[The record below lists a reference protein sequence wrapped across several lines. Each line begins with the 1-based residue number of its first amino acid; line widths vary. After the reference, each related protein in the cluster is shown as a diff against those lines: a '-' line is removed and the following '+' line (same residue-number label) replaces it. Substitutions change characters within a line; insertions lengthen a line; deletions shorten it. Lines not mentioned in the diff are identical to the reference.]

1 MTTDGFLTIKVQVRE
16 LGGQWCEERRKGGMR
31 VGEERDGGEGNEGR
45 ILWGGRGTSER
56 TRWTMVWRTVLMVIA

>member
-1 MTTDGFLTIKVQVRE
+1 
-16 LGGQWCEERRKGGMR
+16 MR